1 MGLTLSFLVPPPP
14 VHLGG
19 GVGSWRWLLLGGS
32 NMLRQL
38 VLGGVYPTASLPR
51 ETIFE
56 KQYPNLDLLGVWEF
70 CRGDC
75 RPVQASW
82 PS

>member
-1 MGLTLSFLVPPPP
+1 
-14 VHLGG
+14 
-19 GVGSWRWLLLGGS
+19 
-32 NMLRQL
+32 MLRQL
-38 VLGGVYPTASLPR
+38 VLGCVYPTASLPR

-75 RPVQASW
+75 RPAQASW